1 VHHVPIKKKSELKF
15 IYESSTQSIKLMK
28 IGTNNTYNLETID
41 VLATVYLISIY
52 RLGRKIKFLQAH
64 DTDLVMK
71 TNI

>member
-1 VHHVPIKKKSELKF
+1 
-15 IYESSTQSIKLMK
+15 MK

-71 TNI
+71 TNIWYRFVIIYDKFWTIIAS